1 MSQRRCHGLR
11 QPAQAVVWLAVML
24 PFLLSIVGV
33 ALDGALLLSARRD
46 LQDVADAA
54 ARAGAAQIDLDQ
66 LRADS
71 SVVLRPDAARQ
82 AAYAYAVYQGI
93 VPDQISADASRVV
106 VRVRRDVP
114 TSFLRIVHVFSMPVE
129 ARSAAR
135 PRAGVAR
142 PEP

>member
-1 MSQRRCHGLR
+1 MSRLGLGRRSQR
-11 QPAQAVVWLAVML
+11 AQAVVWLAAML

-54 ARAGAAQIDLDQ
+54 ARAGAAQVDLDQ

-71 SVVLRPDAARQ
+71 RVVLRPEAARQ
-82 AAYAYAVYQGI
+82 AAYAYAVYQGV
-93 VPDQISADASRVV
+93 VPEQISADAGHVE
-106 VRVRRDVP
+106 VRVGRTVP
-114 TSFLRIVHVFSMPVE
+114 TSFLRVLRITSMPVE

-135 PRAGVAR
+135 ARAGVAR

>member
-1 MSQRRCHGLR
+1 MSQRRCHRLR

-82 AAYAYAVYQGI
+82 AAYAYAVYQGV

-135 PRAGVAR
+135 LRAGVAR